1 MAMLTKTERQ
11 GVYIYGMNAAWQG
24 VLEHWAEASSM
35 SPGGTDYRIR
45 HGVV

>member
-1 MAMLTKTERQ
+1 MLTKTECQ
-11 GVYIYGMNAAWQG
+11 GVYIYRMNAAWQG

-35 SPGGTDYRIR
+35 PPAGTDYRIG